1 MKIYFHKYQGA
12 GNDFVMIDNRLGD
25 YNNINSQ
32 IVVFLCNRRFGIGAD
47 GLILLENSEN
57 YAFKMRYFN
66 CDGKEAS
73 MCGNGGRCIANFA
86 ANLKV
91 VPFDSIFEFEAVD
104 GIHQAK
110 VTNSF
115 VSLKMSDVTEIKE
128 FEDGYFLDT
137 GSPHFVTLR
146 DNIEKIDVFNEGKK
160 LRNEAR
166 FEKFGGAN
174 INFLSINKN
183 GSLSIRTYERG
194 VEDETLA
201 CGTGSVAA
209 AIVAHHLDKKR
220 LEFDIN
226 VLGGMLKVRL
236 KEEKTGIFSDIWLEG
251 EAEFVF
257 EGKTK
262 GDL

>member
-104 GIHQAK
+104 GLHQAK

-115 VSLKMSDVTEIKE
+115 VSLKMCDVTELKE

-146 DNIEKIDVFNEGKK
+146 DNLEIIDVLNEGKK
-160 LRNEAR
+160 LRNEVR

-201 CGTGSVAA
+201 CGTGSVAS
-209 AIVAHHLDKKR
+209 AIVAHYLDKNR
-220 LEFDIN
+220 LEFDIK
-226 VLGGMLKVRL
+226 VLGGQLKVRL